1 MGFSSIGSIL
11 PDHIKKSKAGE
22 QLEATVVLELFLK
35 KAKELWG
42 EQIDAQMKPLYVK
55 NNTMTVAITS
65 SPLAQEMKLKEQEI
79 LDFLNSQKTGVA
91 VERLRYL
98 L

>member
-1 MGFSSIGSIL
+1 MAFTSIGSIL

-22 QLEATVVLELFLK
+22 QLEATVVLELFMK

-42 EQIDAQMKPLYVK
+42 NQVEQDMKPLYVK
-55 NNTMTVAITS
+55 NNTLTVAVTS

-79 LDFLNSQKTGVA
+79 LDFLKNQNTGV
-91 VERLRYL
+91 VVDRLRYL